1 MREERVV
8 SYNELS
14 SPVQIRGARA
24 FKGNNLDD
32 VRRTNLSLVLG
43 LVHTSGAVSRAQLT
57 RELGLNRST
66 IAALVSELVARGLV
80 VESSPEASSQV
91 GRPSLVIT
99 PNPSIAAIT
108 INPELDAIT
117 IGLVGLGGKV
127 VRRVRYDNVRVPSPQ
142 EVVNVV
148 KAVVDGMTMTDVRD
162 RQGTGEQASGD
173 QQVIGLGL
181 AIPGLVRASDG
192 MVRLAPH
199 LGWRD
204 EPFAQQLSEA
214 TGFPVVGANDAMCG
228 AIAEHTF
235 GAGRGVDDMIYL
247 NGGASGIGGGV
258 IVDGVL
264 LTGANG
270 YAGELGHTL
279 VNTNGVACHCG
290 SSGCLE
296 TEVFRK
302 PLLEALGLDDSES
315 ERLDEALNAAYILG
329 PSPELQE
336 IVERQVRFLVVALR
350 NAANV
355 FNTRR
360 VVLGGFLGSLYSVV
374 PELFAPVVDRS
385 PMIGGGAGVEVQ
397 RASLGPSIL
406 MVGAA
411 ELAFAPLLA
420 DPTLIGSAE
429 RAPVERGALA
439 T

>member
-1 MREERVV
+1 M
-8 SYNELS
+8 SSNELS
-14 SPVQIRGARA
+14 SPVQIRGSRA
-24 FKGNNLDD
+24 YKGNNLDN

-66 IAALVSELVARGLV
+66 IAALVSELVSRGLV
-80 VESSPEASSQV
+80 VESTPEASSQV

-99 PNPSIAAIT
+99 PSPSIAAIT

-127 VRRVRYDNVRVPSPQ
+127 LRRVRYDNVRIPSPQ

-148 KAVVDGMTMTDVRD
+148 KAVVDGMAMS
-162 RQGTGEQASGD
+162 ESLD
-173 QQVIGLGL
+173 QKIVGLGL

-204 EPFAQQLSEA
+204 EPFAEQLSAA
-214 TGFPVVGANDAMCG
+214 TGYEVVGANDAMCG

-279 VNTNGVACHCG
+279 VNSEGEACHCG

-296 TEVFRK
+296 TEVSRK
-302 PLLEALGLDDSES
+302 PLLDALGLADNES
-315 ERLDEALNAAYILG
+315 ERLEEALTTAFATG
-329 PSPELQE
+329 PSSDLVR
-336 IVERQVRFLVVALR
+336 IVERQAKFLVLALR
-350 NAANV
+350 NAVNV

-360 VVLGGFLGSLYSVV
+360 VVLGGFLGSLYAVV
-374 PELFAPVVDRS
+374 PELFAPIADRS
-385 PMIGGGAGVEVQ
+385 PMIGGGAGVDVQ
-397 RASLGPSIL
+397 RASLGQNIL

-411 ELAFAPLLA
+411 ELAFASLLA
-420 DPTLIGSAE
+420 DPTILGSADRVPE
-429 RAPVERGALA
+429 RDVVA

>member
-1 MREERVV
+1 M

-14 SPVQIRGARA
+14 SPVQIRGAKA

-99 PNPSIAAIT
+99 PSPSIAAIT

-127 VRRVRYDNVRVPSPQ
+127 IRRVRYDNVRVPSPQ

-148 KAVVDGMTMTDVRD
+148 KAVVDGMTMSDSRD
-162 RQGTGEQASGD
+162 RNGLAEQAIGEQH
-173 QQVIGLGL
+173 VIGLGL

-279 VNTNGVACHCG
+279 VNTNGTACHCG

-296 TEVFRK
+296 TEVSRR
-302 PLLEALGLDDSES
+302 PLLDALGLDDNES
-315 ERLDEALNAAYILG
+315 ERLDEALNAAYVAG
-329 PSPELQE
+329 PSPELRE
-336 IVERQVRFLVVALR
+336 LVERQVRFLIVALR

-360 VVLGGFLGSLYSVV
+360 VVLGGFLGSLYGVV
-374 PELFAPVVDRS
+374 PEQFAPIVDKS

-429 RAPVERGALA
+429 RTPVERGALA

>member
-1 MREERVV
+1 M
-8 SYNELS
+8 
-14 SPVQIRGARA
+14 QIRGPKAYR
-24 FKGNNLDD
+24 GNNLDN
-32 VRRTNLSLVLG
+32 VRRNNLSLVLG

-80 VESSPEASSQV
+80 VESTPESSSQV

-99 PNPSIAAIT
+99 PSPTITAIT

-117 IGLVGLGGKV
+117 IGLVGLGGTV
-127 VRRVRYDNVRVPSPQ
+127 VRRVRYDNVRIPSPQ
-142 EVVNVV
+142 EAVNVV
-148 KAVVDGMTMTDVRD
+148 KAVVDGMTMADS
-162 RQGTGEQASGD
+162 ED
-173 QQVIGLGL
+173 QKVIGLGV
-181 AIPGLVRASDG
+181 AMPGLVRASDG

-204 EPFAQQLSEA
+204 EPFAEELSAA
-214 TGFPVVGANDAMCG
+214 TGYRVTAANDAMCG

-279 VNTNGVACHCG
+279 VNTQGRDCHCG
-290 SSGCLE
+290 ASGCLE
-296 TEVFRK
+296 TEVFRQ
-302 PLLEALGLDDSES
+302 PLLKALGLHDSEA
-315 ERLDEALNAAYILG
+315 ERLDEALISAFAEG
-329 PSPELQE
+329 PTPELAE
-336 IVERQVRFLVVALR
+336 LVERQAKYLVIALR
-350 NAANV
+350 NAVNV

-374 PELFAPVVDRS
+374 PELFAPISERS
-385 PMIGGGAGVEVQ
+385 PMIGGGAGVEVE
-397 RASLGPSIL
+397 RAQLGQSIL

-411 ELAFAPLLA
+411 ELAFADLLA
-420 DPTLIGSAE
+420 DPTIIGSPE
-429 RAPVERGALA
+429 RVPAERGAVA

>member
-1 MREERVV
+1 M

-14 SPVQIRGARA
+14 SPVQIRGAKA

-80 VESSPEASSQV
+80 AESSPEASSQV

-99 PNPSIAAIT
+99 PSPSIAAIT

-127 VRRVRYDNVRVPSPQ
+127 IRRVRYDNVRVPSPQ

-148 KAVVDGMTMTDVRD
+148 KAVVDGMTMSESRD
-162 RQGTGEQASGD
+162 RLGEQAIGE

-279 VNTNGVACHCG
+279 VNTNGTACHCG

-296 TEVFRK
+296 TEVSRR
-302 PLLEALGLDDSES
+302 PLLDALGLDDNES
-315 ERLDEALNAAYILG
+315 ERLDEALNAAYAAG
-329 PSPELQE
+329 PSPELRE
-336 IVERQVRFLVVALR
+336 LVERQVRFLIVALR

-360 VVLGGFLGSLYSVV
+360 VVLGGFLGSLYGVV
-374 PELFAPVVDRS
+374 PELFAPIVDQS

-429 RAPVERGALA
+429 RTPVERGALA

>member
-1 MREERVV
+1 M

-14 SPVQIRGARA
+14 SPVQIRGAKA

-80 VESSPEASSQV
+80 VESSPESSSQV

-99 PNPSIAAIT
+99 PSPAIAAIT

-127 VRRVRYDNVRVPSPQ
+127 VRRVRYDNVRIPSPQ

-148 KAVVDGMTMTDVRD
+148 KAVVDGMTMSD
-162 RQGTGEQASGD
+162 SLD
-173 QQVIGLGL
+173 QQVVGLGL

-204 EPFAQQLSEA
+204 EPFAEQLAEA

-279 VNTNGVACHCG
+279 VNTMGTECHCG

-302 PLLEALGLDDSES
+302 PLLEALGLDDNES
-315 ERLDEALNAAYILG
+315 ERLDEALTAAYEQG
-329 PSPELQE
+329 PSPELAE
-336 IVERQVRFLVVALR
+336 LVERQVRFLVVALR

-360 VVLGGFLGSLYSVV
+360 VVLGGFLGSLYGVV
-374 PELFAPVVDRS
+374 PELFAPVSHRS
-385 PMIGGGAGVEVQ
+385 PMIGGGPGVEVQ
-397 RASLGPSIL
+397 RASLGQSIL

-411 ELAFAPLLA
+411 ELAFAPILA
-420 DPTLIGSAE
+420 DPTLVGSAD
-429 RAPVERGALA
+429 RTPVERGAIA